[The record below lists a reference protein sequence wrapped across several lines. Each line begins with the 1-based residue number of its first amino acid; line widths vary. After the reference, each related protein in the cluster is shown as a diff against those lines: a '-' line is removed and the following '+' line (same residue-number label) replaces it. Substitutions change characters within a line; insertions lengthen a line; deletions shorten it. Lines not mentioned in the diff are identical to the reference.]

1 MDPLDRVE
9 YLRRAVAI
17 AREIDDQ
24 PILATS
30 LSALGTALE
39 ESRRFDDALVALD
52 EGTVITAS
60 IPALAW
66 QHGIMLADRAK
77 ALAGTGRLEEAAAE
91 ATRALDLLRR
101 EGDTNTEM
109 QLLLAHGDTLTAL
122 GRTHEAAET
131 WRRFLALAHSPEH
144 ARETQEYDFNIDGS
158 EIIGGVKIKLA
169 ALTASQV

>member
-1 MDPLDRVE
+1 MGAECFRDVAAMFARCGQPERARTYFDLAAATFEEIGDRVGQANVYRNMAGTLEMDPLDRVE

-101 EGDTNTEM
+101 EGDTNTET
-109 QLLLAHGDTLTAL
+109 QA
-122 GRTHEAAET
+122 
-131 WRRFLALAHSPEH
+131 P
-144 ARETQEYDFNIDGS
+144 AR
-158 EIIGGVKIKLA
+158 A
-169 ALTASQV
+169 R